1 MKKIILLCAVLA
13 LLSGCAALP
22 VLPSLKSEEIPAPV
36 DIQAIVDT
44 SIERSNA
51 FYAESYEGDELHVW
65 TNERGNVEMDLA
77 AAKVL
82 INSVYELDSYK
93 AVSEALV
100 AENLKLATDLKDEK
114 ARKWRWFRN
123 GFIAGVVVGAGAVIA
138 VILGAQ

>member
-1 MKKIILLCAVLA
+1 MKKLILLA
-13 LLSGCAALP
+13 LIVFSGCATLP
-22 VLPSLKSEEIPAPV
+22 TIPGLTGEEIPAPV
-36 DIQAIVDT
+36 DIQAIVDA

-51 FYAESYEGDELHVW
+51 LYAQPVEGDELHVW

-100 AENLKLATDLKDEK
+100 AENLKLASDLKDEK